1 LVPEPASAGA
11 GGRDA
16 ERVYEPSSRARPI
29 VRLDEQT
36 HNRQVGHFK
45 WAWGRK
51 EPWDPTAAQEE
62 ARMNMLAGFPCAR
75 RRSTIP
81 AVGIA
86 AFRLGAA
93 RALDGQH
100 IRGPRVGDGSGSIL
114 PGLAGAVLLV
124 RIQARP
130 FRRPVSRSQPAT
142 RLAGSQLPGLH
153 ASWRRRPEANRS
165 SAGLLLGLRDSD
177 HGQVTL
183 APLSRLTAHDWK
195 NHPVPLR
202 ECYPGWEF
210 ASPAE
215 FASGS

>member
-1 LVPEPASAGA
+1 MVPEPASAGA

-86 AFRLGAA
+86 AFSAGCSACARRTTHSGAA
-93 RALDGQH
+93 RWTWIRLDSSRTRRRRTAGTDSSPSFSA
-100 IRGPRVGDGSGSIL
+100 PRLEIAACHSTGWL
-114 PGLAGAVLLV
+114 
-124 RIQARP
+124 
-130 FRRPVSRSQPAT
+130 T
-142 RLAGSQLPGLH
+142 
-153 ASWRRRPEANRS
+153 ASWP
-165 SAGLLLGLRDSD
+165 
-177 HGQVTL
+177 
-183 APLSRLTAHDWK
+183 SRLVATT
-195 NHPVPLR
+195 
-202 ECYPGWEF
+202 PGSKSFLCW
-210 ASPAE
+210 ASPG
-215 FASGS
+215 ASR